1 MTDVYKKDRKKE
13 KNWNYTRGGDG
24 SHWEGCEETHWDCK
38 IVHLEKENQRM
49 VDVVSAAVL
58 WRMTEVDMEDNYLA
72 TEGENGKICD
82 CHKCVLI
89 RAVDKYARSG

>member
-49 VDVVSAAVL
+49 ADVVSAAVR
-58 WRMTEVDMEDNYLA
+58 WRTDWKCINSEPD
-72 TEGENGKICD
+72 CD
-82 CHKCVLI
+82 CRICALI
-89 RAVDKYARSG
+89 RAVDKYQEGG

>member
-38 IVHLEKENQRM
+38 IVHLEKQNERM
-49 VDVVSAAVL
+49 ADVVSAAIL
-58 WRMTEVDMEDNYLA
+58 WRKAQNHWDD
-72 TEGENGKICD
+72 CD
-82 CHKCVLI
+82 CEICTLI
-89 RAVDKYARSG
+89 RAVDKYARSE